1 VVPGRSCV
9 PPERQRFREIAVYLP
24 TWDTR
29 AESVPATSR
38 PEICIPV
45 FRCSG
50 GQAHQ
55 LSDAEA
61 LPALRAGGRYTNR
74 GGVCQRSCRAKATR
88 TTFDAT
94 PLSAFARA
102 GADFGPV
109 LRGNDMLP
117 CKLSSHG

>member
-1 VVPGRSCV
+1 VPGAQLR
-9 PPERQRFREIAVYLP
+9 PAERQRFREIAVDLP

-29 AESVPATSR
+29 AENVPATSR

-55 LSDAEA
+55 LKRRGSV
-61 LPALRAGGRYTNR
+61 AGSASRWKIHESR
-74 GGVCQRSCRAKATR
+74 GGLSTELSGKATR

-94 PLSAFARA
+94 PLSAFA
-102 GADFGPV
+102 V
-109 LRGNDMLP
+109 LAPISARFFEATTCCLATQQ
-117 CKLSSHG
+117 SW